1 MRRTTQEISSRE
13 EIEKIIQRA
22 QICRLAMCRND
33 VPYVVPLNFGYSQG
47 RFYFH
52 GAHEGLKL
60 DEKVDSV
67 TMIEVSVER
76 MTGKRDGN

>member
-1 MRRTTQEISSRE
+1 
-13 EIEKIIQRA
+13 
-22 QICRLAMCRND
+22 MCRND

-47 RFYFH
+47 RFHFH